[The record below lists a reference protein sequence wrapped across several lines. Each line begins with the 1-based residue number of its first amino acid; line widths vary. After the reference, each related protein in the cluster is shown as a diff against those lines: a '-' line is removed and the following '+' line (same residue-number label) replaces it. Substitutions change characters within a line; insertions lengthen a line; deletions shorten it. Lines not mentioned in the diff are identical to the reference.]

1 MKKIIFLFTALIS
14 IPSISKIETLD
25 RIAVIVDD
33 GILMESQIDIALEEI
48 VKRYD
53 AQNIPKPAISVLR
66 EQTIEKLVVE
76 ELQLQMA
83 ERAGVRIS
91 DAELNSTVARIAS
104 NNGMSLEDFIL
115 YLDGEGESYQRLRD
129 NIKKE
134 MTVQRVQRGRVG
146 SSINITDKEF
156 EAFLAT
162 DESLKQLEPELL
174 VRQILVKTSNEANK
188 VLEKINNSF
197 DFETLARELSIS
209 SNALEGGLMNWRKKS
224 DMPSLFAE
232 GLEGVDV
239 GQVSPP
245 LKSGAGYHILKVEEK
260 RGDFVKY
267 EDQWL
272 VRHILLMP
280 SEIRSEEA
288 SELELIDIRNRVI
301 NGEDFSLLAKEFS
314 EDPGSAQKGGEL
326 DWMGKGITAA
336 EFEATF
342 TKIEEGVVSE
352 VFQTEFGFHFLE
364 LLGQRNKDM
373 TNEAI
378 ENRAFNI
385 LYSRKYDEELE
396 NTLRSMR
403 AEAFV
408 EIKDLDE
415 EINIFSWRAFWNWN

>member
-33 GILMESQIDIALEEI
+33 GILMESQIDFALEEI

-408 EIKDLDE
+408 EIKDLD
-415 EINIFSWRAFWNWN
+415 

>member
-33 GILMESQIDIALEEI
+33 GILMESQIDFALEEI

-209 SNALEGGLMNWRKKS
+209 SNALEGGLINWRKKS

-408 EIKDLDE
+408 EIKDLD
-415 EINIFSWRAFWNWN
+415 

>member
-174 VRQILVKTSNEANK
+174 IRQILVKTSNEANK

-197 DFETLARELSIS
+197 D
-209 SNALEGGLMNWRKKS
+209 
-224 DMPSLFAE
+224 
-232 GLEGVDV
+232 
-239 GQVSPP
+239 
-245 LKSGAGYHILKVEEK
+245 
-260 RGDFVKY
+260 
-267 EDQWL
+267 
-272 VRHILLMP
+272 
-280 SEIRSEEA
+280 
-288 SELELIDIRNRVI
+288 
-301 NGEDFSLLAKEFS
+301 
-314 EDPGSAQKGGEL
+314 
-326 DWMGKGITAA
+326 
-336 EFEATF
+336 
-342 TKIEEGVVSE
+342 
-352 VFQTEFGFHFLE
+352 
-364 LLGQRNKDM
+364 
-373 TNEAI
+373 
-378 ENRAFNI
+378 
-385 LYSRKYDEELE
+385 
-396 NTLRSMR
+396 
-403 AEAFV
+403 
-408 EIKDLDE
+408 
-415 EINIFSWRAFWNWN
+415 

>member
-174 VRQILVKTSNEANK
+174 VRQILVKTLNEANK

-408 EIKDLDE
+408 EIKDLD
-415 EINIFSWRAFWNWN
+415 

>member
-174 VRQILVKTSNEANK
+174 IRQILVKTSNEANK

-224 DMPSLFAE
+224 DMPSLFTE

-408 EIKDLDE
+408 EIKDLD
-415 EINIFSWRAFWNWN
+415 

>member
-33 GILMESQIDIALEEI
+33 GILMESQIDFALEEI

-174 VRQILVKTSNEANK
+174 IRQILVKTSNEANK

-197 DFETLARELSIS
+197 DFEILARELSIS

-342 TKIEEGVVSE
+342 TNIEEGVVSE

-364 LLGQRNKDM
+364 LLSQRNKDM

-408 EIKDLDE
+408 EIKDLD
-415 EINIFSWRAFWNWN
+415 

>member
-267 EDQWL
+267 ENQWL

-336 EFEATF
+336 EFESTF

-408 EIKDLDE
+408 EIKDLD
-415 EINIFSWRAFWNWN
+415 

>member
-48 VKRYD
+48 IKRYD
-53 AQNIPKPAISVLR
+53 AQNIPKPPINVLR

-91 DAELNSTVARIAS
+91 DAELNATVARIAS

-115 YLDGEGESYQRLRD
+115 YLDGEGESYQRLRN

-174 VRQILVKTSNEANK
+174 VRQILVKTSSEASE
-188 VLEKINNSF
+188 VQEKINTGL
-197 DFETLARELSIS
+197 DFEILAKEFSIS
-209 SNALEGGLMNWRKKS
+209 SNASEGGLMNWRKKS

-239 GQVSPP
+239 GQVSSP
-245 LKSGAGYHILKVEEK
+245 LKSGAGLHILKVEEK
-260 RGDFVKY
+260 RGDFVEY

-280 SEIRSEEA
+280 SEIRNEEA
-288 SELELIDIRNRVI
+288 SELELIDIRNRVM
-301 NGEDFSLLAKEFS
+301 NGEDFSTLAKEFS

-342 TKIEEGVVSE
+342 TTIEEGEVSE

-364 LLGQRNKDM
+364 LLDQRNKDM

-408 EIKDLDE
+408 EIKDLD
-415 EINIFSWRAFWNWN
+415 

>member
-174 VRQILVKTSNEANK
+174 VRQILVKTSNEANQ

-408 EIKDLDE
+408 EIKDLD
-415 EINIFSWRAFWNWN
+415 

>member
-146 SSINITDKEF
+146 SSINIIDKEF

-408 EIKDLDE
+408 EIKDLD
-415 EINIFSWRAFWNWN
+415 

>member
-48 VKRYD
+48 IKRYD
-53 AQNIPKPAISVLR
+53 AQNIPKPPINVLR

-91 DAELNSTVARIAS
+91 DAELNATVARIAS

-115 YLDGEGESYQRLRD
+115 YLDGEGESYQRLRN

-174 VRQILVKTSNEANK
+174 VRQILVKTSSEASE
-188 VLEKINNSF
+188 VLEKINTGL
-197 DFETLARELSIS
+197 DFEILAKEFSIS
-209 SNALEGGLMNWRKKS
+209 SNASEGGLMNWRKKS

-239 GQVSPP
+239 GQVSSP
-245 LKSGAGYHILKVEEK
+245 LKSGAGLHILKVEEK
-260 RGDFVKY
+260 RGDFVEY

-280 SEIRSEEA
+280 SEIRNEEA
-288 SELELIDIRNRVI
+288 SELELIDIRNRVM
-301 NGEDFSLLAKEFS
+301 NGEDFSTLAKEFS

-342 TKIEEGVVSE
+342 TTIEEGVVSE

-364 LLGQRNKDM
+364 LLDQRNKDM

-408 EIKDLDE
+408 EIKDLD
-415 EINIFSWRAFWNWN
+415 

>member
-174 VRQILVKTSNEANK
+174 IRQILVKTSNEANK

-408 EIKDLDE
+408 EIKDLD
-415 EINIFSWRAFWNWN
+415 

>member
-48 VKRYD
+48 IKRYD
-53 AQNIPKPAISVLR
+53 AQNIPKPAINVLR

-91 DAELNSTVARIAS
+91 DAELNATVARIAS

-115 YLDGEGESYQRLRD
+115 YLDGEGESYQRLRN

-174 VRQILVKTSNEANK
+174 VRQILVKTSSEASE
-188 VLEKINNSF
+188 VLEKINTGL
-197 DFETLARELSIS
+197 DFEILAKEFSIS
-209 SNALEGGLMNWRKKS
+209 SNASEGGLMNWRKKS
-224 DMPSLFAE
+224 DMPSLYAE

-239 GQVSPP
+239 GQVSSP
-245 LKSGAGYHILKVEEK
+245 LKSGAGLHILKVEEK
-260 RGDFVKY
+260 RGDFVQY

-280 SEIRSEEA
+280 SEIRNEEA
-288 SELELIDIRNRVI
+288 SELELIDIRKRVI
-301 NGEDFSLLAKEFS
+301 NGEDFSTLAKEFS

-364 LLGQRNKDM
+364 LLDQRNKDM

-408 EIKDLDE
+408 EIKDLD
-415 EINIFSWRAFWNWN
+415 

>member
-48 VKRYD
+48 IKRYD
-53 AQNIPKPAISVLR
+53 AQNIPKPPINVLR

-91 DAELNSTVARIAS
+91 DAELNATVARIAS

-115 YLDGEGESYQRLRD
+115 YLDGEGESYQRLRN

-174 VRQILVKTSNEANK
+174 VRQILVKTSSEASE
-188 VLEKINNSF
+188 VLEKINTGL
-197 DFETLARELSIS
+197 DFEILAKEFSIS
-209 SNALEGGLMNWRKKS
+209 SNASEGGLMNWRKKS

-239 GQVSPP
+239 GQVSSP
-245 LKSGAGYHILKVEEK
+245 LKSGAGLHILKVEEK
-260 RGDFVKY
+260 RGDFVEY

-280 SEIRSEEA
+280 SEIRNEEA
-288 SELELIDIRNRVI
+288 SELELIDIRKRVI
-301 NGEDFSLLAKEFS
+301 NGEDFSTLAKEFS

-342 TKIEEGVVSE
+342 TTIEEGVVSE

-364 LLGQRNKDM
+364 LLDQRNKDM

-408 EIKDLDE
+408 EIKDLD
-415 EINIFSWRAFWNWN
+415 

>member
-1 MKKIIFLFTALIS
+1 MKKIIFLFTALVS

-48 VKRYD
+48 IKRYD
-53 AQNIPKPAISVLR
+53 AQNIPKPAINVLR

-91 DAELNSTVARIAS
+91 DAELNATVARIAS

-115 YLDGEGESYQRLRD
+115 YLDGEGESYQRLRN

-174 VRQILVKTSNEANK
+174 VRQILVKTSNEASE
-188 VLEKINNSF
+188 VLEKINTGL
-197 DFETLARELSIS
+197 DFEMLAKEFSIS
-209 SNALEGGLMNWRKKS
+209 SNASEGGLMNWRKKS

-232 GLEGVDV
+232 GLEGIDV
-239 GQVSPP
+239 GQVSSP
-245 LKSGAGYHILKVEEK
+245 LKSGAGLHILKVEEK
-260 RGDFVKY
+260 RGDFVQY

-280 SEIRSEEA
+280 SEIRNEEA
-288 SELELIDIRNRVI
+288 SELELIDIRKRVI
-301 NGEDFSLLAKEFS
+301 NGEDFSTLAKEFS

-342 TKIEEGVVSE
+342 TTIEEGVVSE

-364 LLGQRNKDM
+364 LLDQRNKDM

-408 EIKDLDE
+408 EIKDLD
-415 EINIFSWRAFWNWN
+415 